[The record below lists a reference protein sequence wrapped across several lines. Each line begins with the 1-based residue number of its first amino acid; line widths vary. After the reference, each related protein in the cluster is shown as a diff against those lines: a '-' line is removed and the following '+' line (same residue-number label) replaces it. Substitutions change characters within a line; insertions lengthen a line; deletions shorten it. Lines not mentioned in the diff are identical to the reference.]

1 MKKHVGVRE
10 ILSLIPDGLLS
21 DLAAQTGVD
30 KHVKKLDGRSVF
42 QLFLYSFFMDDK
54 LSLRSLSKGFGDS
67 SFRILNG
74 SATSDEKTGKSS
86 ISDRLRT
93 IKVEYFEK
101 IFEHLVERYQ
111 KVLPKDLKEK
121 VVRFDSTIL
130 TLSSKLLKEGFPASQ
145 PNPEK
150 AVKNQIKF
158 AIGFNQI
165 PNTMK
170 LFSKSSETDE
180 VALRQVVLAHKYEP
194 DSIAVFDRG
203 LASRATFCE
212 IDQSGIDF
220 VTRLS
225 DRANYRVI
233 DNNSSV
239 LGQTTGNLTLIDD
252 VIVQL
257 RSKGIHWVDHP
268 FRLVI
273 ATNEE
278 GKKLFFLTNR
288 RDMGAVEICELY
300 KKRWD
305 IEVFFKFIKQEL
317 HAKHFLS
324 RNLNGI
330 QVTFYM
336 ILILSLL
343 LMAFKYLNNLD
354 GYQWVRW
361 DFRKELRDLV
371 NRDLVYLYGGN
382 LEKYDRDFF
391 GQNAPLHF
399 PDS

>member
-10 ILSLIPDGLLS
+10 ILTLIPDELLS

-30 KHVKKLDGRSVF
+30 KYVKKLDGRSVF

-54 LSLRSLSKGFGDS
+54 LSLRSLSKSFGDS

-74 SATSDEKTGKSS
+74 SALVDQKTAKSS

-93 IKVEYFEK
+93 IKVEYFAK

-111 KVLPKDLKEK
+111 KVLPKDLKEN
-121 VVRFDSTIL
+121 VVRFDSTTL
-130 TLSSKLLKEGFPASQ
+130 TLSSKLLKEGFPARQ
-145 PNPEK
+145 TNPDK

-165 PNTMK
+165 PTAMK
-170 LFSKSSETDE
+170 LFTKSSETEE

-203 LASRATFCE
+203 LASRSTLCE
-212 IDQSGIDF
+212 IEQSGIDF

-225 DRANYRVI
+225 DKANYRVI
-233 DNNSSV
+233 ENNGSV
-239 LGQTTGNLTLIDD
+239 LGQKTGNLTLVDD

-257 RSKGIHWVDHP
+257 RSKRTHWVQHP
-268 FRLVI
+268 FRLII
-273 ATNEE
+273 AHNEE

-288 RDMGAVEICELY
+288 RDLSAIEICEIY

-343 LMAFKYLNNLD
+343 LMAFKHLNNLD

-371 NRDLVYLYGGN
+371 NRDLVYLFDGN
-382 LEKYDRDFF
+382 LEKYDRHFF
-391 GQNAPLHF
+391 GL
-399 PDS
+399 STS

>member
-288 RDMGAVEICELY
+288 RDMGAIEICELY

>member
-1 MKKHVGVRE
+1 MKSHVGVRE

-42 QLFLYSFFMDDK
+42 QLFLYTFLTEDEI
-54 LSLRSLSKGFGDS
+54 SLRSLSKSFGNGR
-67 SFRILNG
+67 FRILDEN
-74 SATSDEKTGKSS
+74 AVIDEKTGKSS

-93 IKVEYFEK
+93 IKVDYFSK
-101 IFEHLVERYQ
+101 IFDHLVERYQ
-111 KVLPKDLKEK
+111 RILPKDLKEK

-130 TLSSKLLKEGFPASQ
+130 TLSSKLLKEGFPARQ
-145 PNPEK
+145 INPEK
-150 AVKNQIKF
+150 ATKNQIKF

-165 PNTMK
+165 PTTMK
-170 LFSKSSETDE
+170 LFSESKETDE
-180 VALRQVVLAHKYEP
+180 IALRKVVLAHKYEP

-203 LASRATFCE
+203 LSSRSTLRE

-220 VTRLS
+220 VTRLN
-225 DRANYRVI
+225 DKANYRVVET
-233 DNNSSV
+233 NASV
-239 LGQTTGNLTLIDD
+239 IGQITGNLTLREDL
-252 VIVQL
+252 IVQL
-257 RSKGIHWVDHP
+257 RSRRTHWVDHL

-273 ATNEE
+273 AENEE

-288 RDMGAVEICELY
+288 RDLSAIEICEIY

-324 RNLNGI
+324 RSLNGI

-343 LMAFKYLNNLD
+343 LMAFKYLNKLE
-354 GYQWVRW
+354 GYHWVKW

-371 NRDLVYLYGGN
+371 NRDIVYIFDGN
-382 LEKYDRDFF
+382 LEKYDRHFF
-391 GQNAPLHF
+391 GSSTSYSF